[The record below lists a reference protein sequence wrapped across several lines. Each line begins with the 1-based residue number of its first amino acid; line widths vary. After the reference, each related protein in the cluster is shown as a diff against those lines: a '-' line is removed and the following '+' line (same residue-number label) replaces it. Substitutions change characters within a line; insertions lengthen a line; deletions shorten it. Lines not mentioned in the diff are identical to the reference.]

1 MLSRRRLLQFAATT
15 TSGAALSRF
24 GILAASGRPIAG
36 YNPALLPD
44 AKQLGAWLR
53 QLHDFGPIRA
63 TGTPQARAFEEW
75 LAQQMTALGFTLERD
90 QYRLT
95 SWECDVAKDC
105 AISVSEDGGAKKNV
119 EVVAYYPFSASTR
132 GGTVSGR
139 VLYVPNGIQIDAAKA
154 FVASTDAAALANS
167 IVVIDMPLATPA
179 GSDPARIK
187 FFPQSFPATLPPPPG
202 RPSP

>member
-75 LAQQMTALGFTLERD
+75 LAKEVTALGFSVERD

-95 SWECDVAKDC
+95 SWECDVDKDC
-105 AISVSEDGGAKKNV
+105 AISVAEDGGAKKNV
-119 EVVAYYPFSASTR
+119 EVVAYYPFCGSTR
-132 GGTVSGR
+132 GKSPITGR
-139 VLYVPNGIQIDAAKA
+139 VLYVPNGIQADAAKA
-154 FVASTDAAALANS
+154 WMDKQDPAALAAS
-167 IVVIDMPLATPA
+167 IVVIDMPLSTPA
-179 GSDPARIK
+179 GSDYSRIRWY
-187 FFPQSFPATLPPPPG
+187 PETFPATVPPNPI
-202 RPSP
+202 R